1 MIDNDQSNKMETYS
15 YDKIILLKD
24 SAAKLSETEV
34 IRIKKI
40 LYPLQSHD
48 FQIKSELNK
57 LTWQTYSDV
66 IKILKSRIETDD
78 NLKYEIIR
86 EVINASIVQQ
96 LYSALYAQII
106 SQICD
111 DSFNNDILNKIFDLL
126 TEYEN
131 NVRNL
136 KGLSQFLTHW
146 LVHNNI
152 LFNSILD
159 RILAI
164 PTKSQIIL
172 FSAVFKDDMDTLKKC
187 PDLYAR
193 LISFCDDNTIPFQY
207 KVDLFTIKDQFEK
220 NTFEQEKEINVCD
233 DWEDI
238 TN

>member
-106 SQICD
+106 SQ
-111 DSFNNDILNKIFDLL
+111 
-126 TEYEN
+126 
-131 NVRNL
+131 
-136 KGLSQFLTHW
+136 
-146 LVHNNI
+146 
-152 LFNSILD
+152 
-159 RILAI
+159 
-164 PTKSQIIL
+164 
-172 FSAVFKDDMDTLKKC
+172 
-187 PDLYAR
+187 
-193 LISFCDDNTIPFQY
+193 
-207 KVDLFTIKDQFEK
+207 
-220 NTFEQEKEINVCD
+220 
-233 DWEDI
+233 
-238 TN
+238 